1 MKIKLFNSNEW
12 KSLTEKH
19 ESIIL
24 RHQLAFPIAV
34 GAIAKDLGINVK
46 KSTLPAGISGEI
58 KVESDEVVIRVN
70 RHDVKERQR
79 FTLAHEIAHFLLHRD
94 RIGDGITD
102 DILYRS
108 RLSDFLEVQANRLAA
123 DIIMPCHLVQAEL
136 EAYQYLREEE
146 KFEKLATLAEVSITA
161 IKIRLGKL

>member
-1 MKIKLFNSNEW
+1 MKLTNSNEW
-12 KSLTEKH
+12 VSLTEEQASLIKQ
-19 ESIIL
+19 
-24 RHQLAFPIAV
+24 HQLHFPIAV
-34 GAIAKDLGINVK
+34 GAIAKALGITVK
-46 KSTLPAGISGEI
+46 RSTLAAGISGEI
-58 KVESDEVVIRVN
+58 KEEDGNVVIRVN

-108 RLSDFLEVQANRLAA
+108 KLSDFMEVQANRLAA
-123 DIIMPCHLVQAEL
+123 DILMPGHLIQPKLKEFAEL
-136 EAYQYLREEE
+136 RDEE
-146 KFEKLATLAEVSITA
+146 KYEKLADMAEVSTTA

>member
-136 EAYQYLREEE
+136 EAYQDLREEE